1 MGLIKNAVFTAK
13 KYSPEIKFVFAVI
26 SFGAALYTT
35 HKSALK
41 AQRIIEKRKEWLGTV
56 EEVKKQVEN
65 GEIPEEEYSEKDR
78 KKDVLVTNLEFGI
91 DMVKNYALPAG
102 FSALSVWLFRGAM
115 LDYKNLALG
124 LNAAYNTLLMKYN
137 SEMGHFKKELGE
149 EKFNDIQESYAAETI
164 IQSQLSGIKNPK
176 QKAEIMEK
184 ATDFSRLFDETNPL
198 WTGNPSTDLFTLR
211 CKEAELDEILQR
223 EGYIK
228 YNDMLVRTGNREV
241 KAGEILGILRDN
253 PDGTINHVSFGLFN
267 VHDDTKAWFEPG
279 YEPIY
284 LIRFNLDP
292 KPIISR
298 LNWPD
303 I

>member
-1 MGLIKNAVFTAK
+1 MGFMKHVVSNTK
-13 KYSPEIKFVFAVI
+13 KYSPEIKFIFACI

-41 AQRIIEKRKEWLGTV
+41 AQKILAERKEWLDAV
-56 EEVKKQVEN
+56 EEVNGQVER
-65 GEIPEEEYSEKDR
+65 GEITEEEYSEKDVKQDR
-78 KKDVLVTNLEFGI
+78 FVTNVKFVI
-91 DMVKNYALPAG
+91 DMGRNYALPAG

-137 SEMGHFKKELGE
+137 SEMGHIKKEVGE
-149 EKFNDIQESYAAETI
+149 EKFEELQESYAAQTI

-176 QKAEIMEK
+176 QKAELMAK
-184 ATDFSRLFDETNPL
+184 ATNFSRLFDETNPL

-211 CKEAELDEILQR
+211 CIEAELDEILQR
-223 EGYIK
+223 EGHIE
-228 YNDMLVRTGNREV
+228 YNEMLVKTGNGEV
-241 KAGEILGILRDN
+241 KAGKVLGLIRDN
-253 PDGTINHVSFGLFN
+253 PDGTINHVNFGLFN
-267 VHDDTKAWFEPG
+267 VGDDTKAWFEPG

-284 LIRFNLDP
+284 LIRYNIDP
-292 KPIISR
+292 KPIVSR